1 MKETLNYYEQNAD
14 QFIRST
20 RDADF
25 SETQNRF
32 LDCLKPGGKILDLGC
47 GSGRDI
53 KYFLQKGYPVEAID
67 GSAELCRAASEYTG
81 IPVRQMLFGD
91 FAGWEEYDG
100 IWACASIL
108 HLPYRELQKITEV
121 LAQALKP
128 GGILY
133 TSFKYGTYEGIR
145 NARYFTDMT
154 REKFQAMIDGI
165 ETLTIKE
172 MWITSDI
179 RKGRETEKWL
189 NIILS
194 KTSQNQKQ

>member
-1 MKETLNYYEQNAD
+1 MKETLNYYEQNAG

-47 GSGRDI
+47 GSGRDT

-91 FAGWEEYDG
+91 FMGREEYDG

-108 HLPYRELQKITEV
+108 HLPYQELQKTIEV

-128 GGILY
+128 DGILY

-145 NARYFTDMT
+145 NTRYFTDMT

-189 NIILS
+189 NIILT
-194 KTSQNQKQ
+194 KTSQNQK